1 MTSTARLAVY
11 LHVLFVLA
19 TAVVAQEPPFAFQAP
34 GVNPDEFRL
43 TTFATGVGYPVG
55 MVLLD
60 DGSILIG
67 ATDGNP
73 FFNAGNTGRIIRF
86 VDADQDG
93 VADQEDGEIL
103 IDGLPGGIAAV
114 RRAGN
119 LILCTG
125 QRNPPITI
133 LRLGDNPSDP
143 LTQVGEIK
151 LNYPAGGWLHPH
163 SALGVRQTPGET
175 ERWDIVFQLGSDT
188 NFAVTTRTVN
198 LTSDIGISGTLNG
211 DAVHMVTIRDTGD
224 AVVGENLIQLASGL
238 RNAAGFAFHPETGD
252 LYIQDNGIDGLQNA
266 NEPHSADELNVIL
279 AVDIGG
285 DIEDFGFPG
294 SYERYRTKNVVGGD
308 ILPLFAFHPL
318 PDPQTGDEGEGPN
331 DIAFPPPAFPAPLSQ
346 GIFVTMHGKFSL
358 GGLANEE
365 NPLIFAN
372 LETGEYFHFVGVDEP
387 DVGHLDGLLATENSL
402 FIADISPPGGFGQ
415 GGTGIIYQ
423 LQYGAS
429 LFPSGD
435 VGERYDAVRVDLLD
449 PPIEIAL
456 DGATDEEAWERAPFH
471 PLLERW
477 KGGLDESRSASD
489 ADFTPSFAAVADSDF
504 LYLAWRIADDILQ
517 DQEEGCRAFHDD
529 SMEIYVDLGHERSDN
544 IYDENDAEIII
555 GARNLQ
561 GDGDPNNLSV
571 GIFKRGNCVGD
582 HAIND
587 ETQLQVVC
595 GAVSELPPE
604 AELPGW
610 QGEVAIALKSSGVVG
625 NWDVTPDHGV
635 QIGFDVHMTDDDDG
649 GDQGNTSKAQIWS
662 LADSNSQAWGNPQ
675 VFGTLRFTELG
686 RAVAAPEAI
695 FTITP
700 LEGEAPL
707 EICVDAS
714 ASRVP
719 AGVEIVSWDWDFAG
733 TAASGKTT
741 CHTFESPGSLVVTL
755 TVTADNGKVSS
766 TTQNVVVQCATG
778 DVAPWQTAVLGTP
791 SLGGGS
797 SLEGGVLELC
807 GGGDHLAGDND
818 AFPLVYQAAAGD
830 AVFTAQIEALEGE
843 LDNALLGVMF
853 RESLTPDA
861 RFVTSST
868 RRGISERY
876 ACFWRPETG
885 ADLTFRGRVG
895 RTAGPP
901 NNWVRLERQGD
912 EFIAFASDDGA
923 EWKEYRRLT
932 LDGFPEEF
940 FAGFFLVS
948 DAPAEGSFD
957 ALIARFANFSLEHT
971 PGVETHFVRGDC
983 DGDGNACTGVNDA
996 LTLLNWLFQGSAAP
1010 GCVAACNTDGVG
1022 GIELTDAVF
1031 GLNFCFAGLL
1041 PPPSPRPDCGAGE
1054 LPDDETLGC
1063 AAGPAACN

>member
-1 MTSTARLAVY
+1 MTSTARFAVVQ
-11 LHVLFVLA
+11 VLFVLS
-19 TAVVAQEPPFAFQAP
+19 TALPAQEPPFVFKAP
-34 GVNPDEFRL
+34 GVNPSEFRL

-55 MVLLD
+55 MVELD
-60 DGSILIG
+60 DGSLLVG

-73 FFNAGNTGRIIRF
+73 FLGINSPTGRLVRF

-93 VADQEDGEIL
+93 VADDEEGDVL
-103 IDGLPGGIAAV
+103 IDGLVGGLAAV
-114 RRAGN
+114 RRAGD
-119 LILCTG
+119 LIVCTG

-133 LRLGDNPSDP
+133 LRLGANPSDP
-143 LTQVGEIK
+143 LTQVGEIE

-175 ERWDIVFQLGSDT
+175 DRWDIVFQLGSDT
-188 NFAVTTRTVN
+188 NFAVTNRTVN

-224 AVVGENLIQLASGL
+224 AVVGESLIQLATGL
-238 RNAAGFAFHPETGD
+238 RNTAGFAFHPETGD
-252 LYIQDNGIDGLQNA
+252 LYIQDNGIDGLQDP

-279 AVDIGG
+279 AADIGG
-285 DIEDFGFPG
+285 AIEDFGFPG
-294 SYERYRTKNVVGGD
+294 SYESYRSQNVVGGD
-308 ILPLFAFHPL
+308 IPPLFTFHPL

-331 DIAFPPPAFPAPLSQ
+331 DIAFPPPSFPAPLNQ

-372 LETGEYFHFVGVDEP
+372 FESGEYFHFVGVDEP
-387 DVGHLDGLLATENSL
+387 GVGRLDGLLSTENSL
-402 FIADISPPGGFGQ
+402 FIADISPSGGFNS
-415 GGTGIIYQ
+415 GGGGIIYQ

-429 LFPSGD
+429 PFPAGE
-435 VGERYDAVRVDLLD
+435 VGERYNAVRVDLLD
-449 PPIEIAL
+449 PPLEIAL
-456 DGATDEEAWERAPFH
+456 DGATDEEAWTRAPFH

-477 KGGLDESRSASD
+477 KGGLNASQSASA
-489 ADFTPSFAAVADSDF
+489 ADFTPSFAAVADSES
-504 LYLAWRIADDILQ
+504 LYLAWRIFDDLLQ

-529 SMEIYVDLGHERSDN
+529 SMEIYVDLGRERSADS
-544 IYDENDAEIII
+544 YDENDAEIII

-561 GDGDPNNLSV
+561 GDGDPNNLTV

-582 HAIND
+582 HAINND
-587 ETQLQVVC
+587 SQLQVVR
-595 GAVSELPPE
+595 GAVSVLPPE

-610 QGEVAIALKSSGVVG
+610 QGEVAIALKSSRLVG
-625 NWDVTPDHGV
+625 TWDVTPEHGV

-662 LADSNSQAWGNPQ
+662 LADANSQAWGNPQ

-695 FTITP
+695 LTITP

-741 CHTFESPGSLVVTL
+741 CHTFDSPGSLVVTL
-755 TVTADNGKVSS
+755 TVTADNGKTSS
-766 TTQNVVVQCATG
+766 ITQNVVVQCATG

-797 SLEGGVLELC
+797 SLEGGVLQLC
-807 GGGDHLAGDND
+807 GGGNHLAGDND

-830 AVFTAQIEALEGE
+830 AVLTTQIEALEGALGNE
-843 LDNALLGVMF
+843 LLGVMF
-853 RESLTPDA
+853 RESLDSGA

-868 RRGISERY
+868 RRGVSERY
-876 ACFWRPETG
+876 AYFWRPETG
-885 ADLTFRGRVG
+885 GDLTFRGRG
-895 RTAGPP
+895 SAEGPP
-901 NNWVRLERQGD
+901 NNWVRG
-912 EFIAFASDDGA
+912 
-923 EWKEYRRLT
+923 
-932 LDGFPEEF
+932 
-940 FAGFFLVS
+940 
-948 DAPAEGSFD
+948 
-957 ALIARFANFSLEHT
+957 
-971 PGVETHFVRGDC
+971 
-983 DGDGNACTGVNDA
+983 
-996 LTLLNWLFQGSAAP
+996 
-1010 GCVAACNTDGVG
+1010 
-1022 GIELTDAVF
+1022 
-1031 GLNFCFAGLL
+1031 
-1041 PPPSPRPDCGAGE
+1041 
-1054 LPDDETLGC
+1054 
-1063 AAGPAACN
+1063 